1 MTARLLVAVA
11 SAHETAVVTVLDA
24 SRQLTLARRC
34 ADVADLLAAATAGV
48 GTHAVVSPDLPHL
61 ERDVIDQLRRLGVA
75 LVGVVADEPG
85 EQRLR
90 QLGVESIVGVD
101 AIATQ
106 IEQVVLGA
114 GHGEDRLDQA
124 IGRDGPDER
133 GSPDPLDA
141 RLDAALAGDLSA
153 VSVTA
158 AGVTGSALDR
168 RRPGPRRA
176 HRGLG
181 TDRVAG
187 PHHRRSH
194 ACGGVCGGRAESAP
208 RQRGHLRRDDRSGAW
223 PP

>member
-106 IEQVVLGA
+106 IEQVVLERATVRTGSTRPSVA
-114 GHGEDRLDQA
+114 T
-124 IGRDGPDER
+124 GRMRGGRPIRSMR
-133 GSPDPLDA
+133 GSMP
-141 RLDAALAGDLSA
+141 RS
-153 VSVTA
+153 
-158 AGVTGSALDR
+158 
-168 RRPGPRRA
+168 PG
-176 HRGLG
+176 
-181 TDRVAG
+181 T
-187 PHHRRSH
+187 S
-194 ACGGVCGGRAESAP
+194 
-208 RQRGHLRRDDRSGAW
+208 

>member
-158 AGVTGSALDR
+158 AGVTGERPRPPQTGSA
-168 RRPGPRRA
+168 A
-176 HRGLG
+176 SSS
-181 TDRVAG
+181 
-187 PHHRRSH
+187 RS
-194 ACGGVCGGRAESAP
+194 G
-208 RQRGHLRRDDRSGAW
+208 DRSGRRAA
-223 PP
+223 PPSLSRLRRSMRRAG